1 MRKIY
6 LYVAMFILMLNAA
19 NAQIA
24 LRGMY
29 IDGFNTILGNTVK
42 EDSLL
47 HYAQDSSF
55 NYLALYSLHQVNLSN
70 PSTANTM
77 AAFIYKARVTYGI
90 TYVGAICETYSG
102 FRDRIGPYNLSRT
115 DDNER
120 FNVFNMEFEFW
131 TQSSVGAGGYYCT
144 QYLQQANCSCDTS
157 GGFQYFISQMRQ
169 IDSLA
174 ATQSVISETYL
185 GWFNQ
190 GQAQQ
195 IANNA
200 DRILLHAYRTGTS
213 SLYSY
218 SATRLQYLA
227 SNNATVQVAP
237 IFSAEP
243 VFMGPWLD
251 SHAQIE
257 AYNQYLNDFNAS
269 SNSWKQYINLLGF
282 QWFDWGFMP
291 KPVQGS
297 GGFNPTI
304 TASGPLNICTGSSVT
319 LTASS
324 GSSYLWSNGAN
335 TQSITTTSGG
345 TFSCSVTLNGNTQ
358 STPAVTINV
367 VNYPTVTIS
376 QGTIL
381 PSQVTLNSSTTAG
394 SGGVATY
401 QWKLNNNDISG
412 ANSSSHTAINSG
424 TYKLTIANSYGC
436 STTSNAL
443 SITLAACSP
452 TVPTGLSSTAVTEL
466 TQNLSWNS
474 IASAD
479 SIIVRY
485 HPDASPSYTYI
496 RMSNTGQTSTTIS
509 NLDPNTLYSWRVKTI
524 CGSTE
529 SNYSSISYFTTGN
542 NTNGLHEIPQVKDG
556 DGGTGNTISG
566 FRVYPNPSTELIN
579 LEFDATQPGEGEIRI
594 TDLNGRE
601 TLKQN
606 VAVTTGHNKSTLKI
620 SGYSSGIYFLNIRN
634 NDKVFFQKLF
644 VGH

>member
-6 LYVAMFILMLNAA
+6 LYISLFIFLLNAA
-19 NAQIA
+19 NAQIG

-29 IDGFNTILGNTVK
+29 IDGFNTILGNTAK

-70 PSTANTM
+70 TSTANTM

-102 FRDRIGPYNLSRT
+102 FRDRIGPYNLSRS

-120 FNVFNMEFEFW
+120 FNVFNIEFEFW
-131 TQSSVGAGGYYCT
+131 TQSSVGSGGYYCT

-157 GGFQYFISQMRQ
+157 GGFQYFISQMHQ

-213 SLYSY
+213 SLFSY
-218 SATRLQYLA
+218 STTRLQYLA
-227 SNNATVQVAP
+227 SNNTTVQVAP

-251 SHAQIE
+251 SHSQLE

-269 SNSWKQYINLLGF
+269 TYSWKQYINLLGF

-291 KPVQGS
+291 KPVPGS

-304 TASGPLNICTGSSVT
+304 SASGPLNICTGSSVT

-324 GSSYLWSNGAN
+324 GNSYVWSNGA
-335 TQSITTTSGG
+335 TTPSITTTAGG

-358 STPAVTINV
+358 STPAVSVNV
-367 VNYPTVTIS
+367 VNYPTATIS
-376 QGTIL
+376 QGTVL
-381 PSQVTLNSSTTAG
+381 PTQVTLNSSTTAG
-394 SGGVATY
+394 SGGLATY
-401 QWKLNNNDISG
+401 QWKLNNNNISG
-412 ANSSSHTAINSG
+412 ANSSSHNAINSG
-424 TYKLTIANSYGC
+424 TYKLTVANSYGC

-443 SITLAACSP
+443 NVTVASCSP
-452 TVPTGLSSTAVTEL
+452 SIPTGLTSSAVTEL
-466 TQNLSWNS
+466 TQNLSWNTITS
-474 IASAD
+474 GD

-485 HPDASPSYTYI
+485 HPDASQNYSYV
-496 RMSNTGQTSTTIS
+496 RMINNGQTSTIIS
-509 NLDPNTLYSWRVKTI
+509 NLDPNTLYSWNAMTV
-524 CGSTE
+524 CGTTG
-529 SNYSSISYFTTGN
+529 SNYSAISYFTTGN
-542 NTNGLHEIPQVKDG
+542 NTNGLHEIPQVKGG
-556 DGGTGNTISG
+556 DGNTGSSITG
-566 FRVYPNPSTELIN
+566 FRVFPIPAAEIIN
-579 LEFDATQPGEGEIRI
+579 LEFDASQPGQSEIRI
-594 TDLNGRE
+594 TDVNGRE
-601 TLKQN
+601 TLKEN
-606 VAVTTGHNKSTLKI
+606 ISVISGHNKSTLKI
-620 SGYSSGIYFLNIRN
+620 SDYSSGIYFLNIRN

-644 VGH
+644 VGR

>member
-6 LYVAMFILMLNAA
+6 LYISLFIVLLNAA

-29 IDGFNTILGNTVK
+29 IDSFNSILGNTAK

-47 HYAQDSSF
+47 QYAQDSSF

-70 PSTANTM
+70 SNTANTM

-90 TYVGAICETYSG
+90 TYVGAVGETYSG
-102 FRDRIGPYNLSRT
+102 FRDRIGPYNLSRS

-120 FNVFNMEFEFW
+120 FNVFNLEFEFW
-131 TQSSVGAGGYYCT
+131 TQSSVGSGGYYCT

-157 GGFQYFISQMRQ
+157 GGFQYFISQMHQ

-195 IANNA
+195 IASNA

-213 SLYSY
+213 SLFSY
-218 SATRLQYLA
+218 SSTRLQYLA

-251 SHAQIE
+251 THAQIE
-257 AYNQYLNDFNAS
+257 AYNQYLNDFNGS
-269 SNSWKQYINLLGF
+269 GNSWTQYINLLGF

-304 TASGPLNICTGSSVT
+304 SASGPLNICTGSSVM

-324 GSSYLWSNGAN
+324 GTSYLWSNGA
-335 TQSITTTSGG
+335 TSPSITTTTGG

-358 STPAVTINV
+358 STPPVTVNV

-376 QGTIL
+376 QGTVL
-381 PSQVTLNSSTTAG
+381 PAQVTLNSSTTAG

-401 QWKLNNNDISG
+401 QWKLNNNNISG
-412 ANSSSHTAINSG
+412 ANSSSHNAINSG

-443 SITLAACSP
+443 SVTLAACSP
-452 TVPTGLSSTAVTEL
+452 SIPTGLSSSAVTEL
-466 TQNLSWNS
+466 SQNLEWNT
-474 IASAD
+474 IAAVD
-479 SIIVRY
+479 SIIIRY
-485 HPDASPSYTYI
+485 HPDASPNYNYV
-496 RMSNTGQTSTTIS
+496 RMINTGQTSTIIS
-509 NLDPNTLYSWRVKTI
+509 NLDPNTLYSWNAKTV
-524 CGSTE
+524 CGITE
-529 SNYSSISYFTTGN
+529 SNYSSTSFFTTGN
-542 NTNGLHEIPQVKDG
+542 NTNGLYEIPHVKDG
-556 DGGTGNTISG
+556 QGNTGNAIAG
-566 FRVYPNPSTELIN
+566 FRVYPNPAAEIIN
-579 LEFDATQPGEGEIRI
+579 LEFDVSQPGLSEIRI
-594 TDLNGRE
+594 TDINGRE
-601 TLKQN
+601 TLKEN
-606 VAVTTGHNKSTLKI
+606 LSVVAGINKSTIKI

-644 VGH
+644 VGR